1 MTKAEQFRENAEEAM
16 QLCRQ
21 SRPEQAKK
29 VRPHLEAGRGV
40 EREDVCRSAGA
51 KGLTTARSKPS
62 ATFKLS
68 DRHLLAH
75 YWRRGGI

>member
-1 MTKAEQFRENAEEAM
+1 MQKAM

-29 VRPHLEAGRGV
+29 VLTICPHLEAGRGV